1 MMSQEDIIM
10 ATNKHNKPDI
20 TVQTGNFMAPY
31 KYLGN
36 KHREHVTFDDMIP
49 TMFNLEVKYKNME
62 DYLDAIDS
70 LIQRYQDHKTDPD
83 ILSGLKSI
91 SNYNFI
97 ASDKNK
103 TILIKVNL
111 NDHITSDFP
120 ISDILRV
127 YMNALIYRVMTYEE
141 LLENLATTSGKN
153 ETGTGTLK
161 LKDLCHQSDT
171 CHQSGIDI
179 RKELKKQ
186 EDQYNKEVNEDME
199 KNREQWEE
207 IVRQAENQSNLVR
220 QADESNESND
230 NLVRQADDNESLTD
244 LATISSDPDIQVKLD
259 VIEDLLSDIRDNLKD
274 QERKRLYINPTTD
287 TNEKKLNNIVKK
299 SENNKFNG
307 KSAISLISW
316 DENQVTALFLG
327 DPSVLIKASFDKNN
341 EIIATV
347 QTDICYQSSMDK
359 LSKQDLFVQVI
370 DSRGLD
376 ASVIIDDKSHVV
388 VEIKSKDP
396 KDPNSI
402 KVEDSLPM
410 IAQMAVLVYQLKTI
424 SEEDLIDIENN
435 MDIFIADHT
444 LAEAGWEKL

>member
-1 MMSQEDIIM
+1 M
-10 ATNKHNKPDI
+10 ATNKHNRPDI
-20 TVQTGNFMAPY
+20 TVQTGNFMAPCRY
-31 KYLGN
+31 PN
-36 KHREHVTFDDMIP
+36 NQHREHVTFDDMIP

-97 ASDKNK
+97 ANDKNR
-103 TILIKVNL
+103 TILVKVNQ

-127 YMNALIYRVMTYEE
+127 YLDTSIYKIMTYEE
-141 LLENLATTSGKN
+141 LLENLSTTSGKN
-153 ETGTGTLK
+153 KTGTGTGTGTLQ
-161 LKDLCHQSDT
+161 LKNIR
-171 CHQSGIDI
+171 HQSGI

-186 EDQYNKEVNEDME
+186 EEHYNREVNKDMK
-199 KNREQWEE
+199 KNREQWEKMM
-207 IVRQAENQSNLVR
+207 NLVR
-220 QADESNESND
+220 QADEN
-230 NLVRQADDNESLTD
+230 NESLTD
-244 LATISSDPDIQVKLD
+244 PATISGDPDIQIKLD
-259 VIEDLLSDIRDNLKD
+259 VIEDLLSDIRDNLKE
-274 QERKRLYINPTTD
+274 QERRRLYKDNKNNIKDIKPIEDTD
-287 TNEKKLNNIVKK
+287 EKKLKNITTTRGNNV
-299 SENNKFNG
+299 FNSTS
-307 KSAISLISW
+307 KAISLISW

-327 DPSVLIKASFDKNN
+327 DPSVLIKAFFNKKN

-347 QTDICYQSSMDK
+347 QTDLDK

-388 VEIKSKDP
+388 VEIRQKD
-396 KDPNSI
+396 I
-402 KVEDSLPM
+402 KIEDSLPM

-424 SEEDLIDIENN
+424 SEEDLIDIENS
-435 MDIFIADHT
+435 MDMFIGDHT
-444 LAEAGWEKL
+444 LAEAGWEKI

>member
-1 MMSQEDIIM
+1 M
-10 ATNKHNKPDI
+10 ATNKHNRPDI

-62 DYLDAIDS
+62 DYLDATDS
-70 LIQRYQDHKTDPD
+70 LIQRYLDHKTDPD
-83 ILSGLKSI
+83 ILSGIKSI

-103 TILIKVNL
+103 IILIKVNL

-127 YMNALIYRVMTYEE
+127 YMNALIYRVMSYNE
-141 LLENLATTSGKN
+141 LLERLN
-153 ETGTGTLK
+153 ETGTLQ
-161 LKDLCHQSDT
+161 LKDIHNESNIQNN
-171 CHQSGIDI
+171 IDI

-186 EDQYNKEVNEDME
+186 EDQYNREVNEDME

-207 IVRQAENQSNLVR
+207 IVRQAENQRDISNGIT
-220 QADESNESND
+220 S
-230 NLVRQADDNESLTD
+230 ESLID
-244 LATISSDPDIQVKLD
+244 PATTSGDPDIQIKLD

-274 QERKRLYINPTTD
+274 QERKRLYINPIENTD
-287 TNEKKLNNIVKK
+287 EKKLKNIITK
-299 SENNKFNG
+299 SGNNKFNSTS
-307 KSAISLISW
+307 KAISLISW

-327 DPSVLIKASFDKNN
+327 DPQILIKAFFNKKD

-424 SEEDLIDIENN
+424 SDEDLIDIENN
-435 MDIFIADHT
+435 MNIFIADHT

>member
-1 MMSQEDIIM
+1 M

-20 TVQTGNFMAPY
+20 TVQTGNFIAPY
-31 KYLGN
+31 KYHDN

-70 LIQRYQDHKTDPD
+70 LIQRYLDHKTDPD
-83 ILSGLKSI
+83 ILSGIKSI

-111 NDHITSDFP
+111 NDHITSEFP
-120 ISDILRV
+120 ISDIFRV
-127 YMNALIYRVMTYEE
+127 YMNALIYRVMSYEE

-153 ETGTGTLK
+153 ETGTLQLK
-161 LKDLCHQSDT
+161 NIDNESD
-171 CHQSGIDI
+171 ININEDI
-179 RKELKKQ
+179 H
-186 EDQYNKEVNEDME
+186 DQDDIYDREVNEDME

-207 IVRQAENQSNLVR
+207 IVRQAENQR
-220 QADESNESND
+220 DITNESND

-244 LATISSDPDIQVKLD
+244 PAIISGDPDIQIKLD

-274 QERKRLYINPTTD
+274 QERKRLYKDNLHIKD
-287 TNEKKLNNIVKK
+287 ADEKKLKNIVTTR
-299 SENNKFNG
+299 ENNVFNSTS
-307 KSAISLISW
+307 KAISLISW
-316 DENQVTALFLG
+316 NEDQVTALFLG
-327 DPSVLIKASFDKNN
+327 DPSILIKAFFNKKD

-396 KDPNSI
+396 KDPNSM

-435 MDIFIADHT
+435 MNIFIGDHI

>member
-1 MMSQEDIIM
+1 M

-20 TVQTGNFMAPY
+20 TVQTGNFIAPY
-31 KYLGN
+31 KYHEN

-70 LIQRYQDHKTDPD
+70 LIQRYLDHKTDPD
-83 ILSGLKSI
+83 ILSGIKSI

-111 NDHITSDFP
+111 NDHITSEFP
-120 ISDILRV
+120 ISDIFRV
-127 YMNALIYRVMTYEE
+127 YMNALIYRVMSYEE

-153 ETGTGTLK
+153 ETGTLQLK
-161 LKDLCHQSDT
+161 NIDNESD
-171 CHQSGIDI
+171 ININEDI
-179 RKELKKQ
+179 H
-186 EDQYNKEVNEDME
+186 DQDDIYDREVNEDME

-207 IVRQAENQSNLVR
+207 IVRQAENQRDIN
-220 QADESNESND
+220 NKSND

-244 LATISSDPDIQVKLD
+244 PAIISGDPDIQIKLD

-287 TNEKKLNNIVKK
+287 TDEKKLNNIIRKPDNIATK
-299 SENNKFNG
+299 AGNNVFNSTS
-307 KSAISLISW
+307 KAISLISW
-316 DENQVTALFLG
+316 NEDQVTALFLG
-327 DPSVLIKASFDKNN
+327 DPSILIKAFFNKKD

-396 KDPNSI
+396 KDPNSM
-402 KVEDSLPM
+402 KVEDSLPK

-435 MDIFIADHT
+435 MDLFIGDHI

>member
-1 MMSQEDIIM
+1 MMSKEDIIM
-10 ATNKHNKPDI
+10 ATNKHKRPDI
-20 TVQTGNFMAPY
+20 TVQTGNFIAPY
-31 KYLGN
+31 RYLGN

-49 TMFNLEVKYKNME
+49 TMFNLEVKYKNIE

-97 ASDKNK
+97 ANDENR
-103 TILIKVNL
+103 TILIKVNQ
-111 NDHITSDFP
+111 NDHITSGFP

-127 YMNALIYRVMTYEE
+127 YMDALIYRVMSYDE

-153 ETGTGTLK
+153 RTETETRTLQ
-161 LKDLCHQSDT
+161 LKDVDN
-171 CHQSGIDI
+171 

-186 EDQYNKEVNEDME
+186 EEQYNREVNADME
-199 KNREQWEE
+199 KNRDQWEE
-207 IVRQAENQSNLVR
+207 IMNLAENH
-220 QADESNESND
+220 
-230 NLVRQADDNESLTD
+230 NESLTD
-244 LATISSDPDIQVKLD
+244 PATISGDPADIQIKLD
-259 VIEDLLSDIRDNLKD
+259 VIEDLLSDIRDNLKE
-274 QERKRLYINPTTD
+274 QERKRLYKDPTTD
-287 TNEKKLNNIVKK
+287 ADEKKLKNLATTSGDI
-299 SENNKFNG
+299 NNKFSSTS
-307 KSAISLISW
+307 KAISLISW

-327 DPSVLIKASFDKNN
+327 DPSVLIKAFFNKKGD
-341 EIIATV
+341 IIATV
-347 QTDICYQSSMDK
+347 QTDLDK

-370 DSRGLD
+370 DSRGLY

-388 VEIKSKDP
+388 VEIKSKD
-396 KDPNSI
+396 I
-402 KVEDSLPM
+402 KVSDSLPM

-435 MDIFIADHT
+435 MDIFIADHF

>member
-1 MMSQEDIIM
+1 MT
-10 ATNKHNKPDI
+10 TNKHNRPDI

-49 TMFNLEVKYKNME
+49 TMFNLEVKYKNIE

-70 LIQRYQDHKTDPD
+70 LIQRYLDHKTDPD
-83 ILSGLKSI
+83 ILSGIKSI

-103 TILIKVNL
+103 AILIKVNL
-111 NDHITSDFP
+111 NDHITSEFP

-127 YMNALIYRVMTYEE
+127 YMNALIYRVMSYEE

-153 ETGTGTLK
+153 ETGTLQ
-161 LKDLCHQSDT
+161 LKDINKSK
-171 CHQSGIDI
+171 DI

-186 EDQYNKEVNEDME
+186 EAQYNREVNEDMK
-199 KNREQWEE
+199 KNRDQWE
-207 IVRQAENQSNLVR
+207 NMMNLGEK
-220 QADESNESND
+220 QNNH
-230 NLVRQADDNESLTD
+230 ESLTD
-244 LATISSDPDIQVKLD
+244 PADIQIKLD
-259 VIEDLLSDIRDNLKD
+259 VIEDLLSDIRDNLKE
-274 QERKRLYINPTTD
+274 QERKRLYKNNKDTKDTD
-287 TNEKKLNNIVKK
+287 EKKLNNLIKR
-299 SENNKFNG
+299 SGNNVFNSTS
-307 KSAISLISW
+307 KAISLISW

-327 DPSVLIKASFDKNN
+327 DPSVLIKAFFNKKD

-388 VEIKSKDP
+388 VEIKSKNHSD
-396 KDPNSI
+396 I

-424 SEEDLIDIENN
+424 SEEDLIDIDNSMN
-435 MDIFIADHT
+435 MFIGDHT
-444 LAEAGWEKL
+444 LAEAGWERL

>member
-1 MMSQEDIIM
+1 M

-20 TVQTGNFMAPY
+20 TIQTGNFIAPY
-31 KYLGN
+31 KYHEN

-70 LIQRYQDHKTDPD
+70 LIQRYLDHKMDPD
-83 ILSGLKSI
+83 VQSGIKSI

-111 NDHITSDFP
+111 NDHITSEFP
-120 ISDILRV
+120 ISDIFRV

-153 ETGTGTLK
+153 ETGTLQLK
-161 LKDLCHQSDT
+161 NIDNESDT
-171 CHQSGIDI
+171 CHQSGMYN

-186 EDQYNKEVNEDME
+186 EDQYNREVNEDME

-207 IVRQAENQSNLVR
+207 IVRQAENQRDIN
-220 QADESNESND
+220 NKSND

-244 LATISSDPDIQVKLD
+244 PAIISGDPDIQIKLD

-287 TNEKKLNNIVKK
+287 TDEKKLKNIVTTR
-299 SENNKFNG
+299 ENNVFNSTS
-307 KSAISLISW
+307 KAISLISW
-316 DENQVTALFLG
+316 NENQVTALFLG
-327 DPSVLIKASFDKNN
+327 DPLILIKAFFNKKD

-376 ASVIIDDKSHVV
+376 ASVIIDDKNHVV

-396 KDPNSI
+396 KDPNSM

-435 MDIFIADHT
+435 MDIFIGDHI

>member
-1 MMSQEDIIM
+1 M

-31 KYLGN
+31 KYHGN

-83 ILSGLKSI
+83 ILSGIKSI

-153 ETGTGTLK
+153 ETGTLQ
-161 LKDLCHQSDT
+161 LKDLCHQS
-171 CHQSGIDI
+171 GMYN

-186 EDQYNKEVNEDME
+186 EDQYNREVNEDME

-207 IVRQAENQSNLVR
+207 IVRQAENQRDIN
-220 QADESNESND
+220 NKSND

-244 LATISSDPDIQVKLD
+244 PAIISGDPDIQVKLD

-274 QERKRLYINPTTD
+274 QERKRLYINSTTD
-287 TNEKKLNNIVKK
+287 TNEKKLNNIIRKPDNIATK
-299 SENNKFNG
+299 AGNNVFNSTSFATMSG

-316 DENQVTALFLG
+316 NEDQVTALFLG
-327 DPSVLIKASFDKNN
+327 DPSILIKASFDKNN

-396 KDPNSI
+396 KDPNSM

-435 MDIFIADHT
+435 MDIFIGDHI